1 MARKLLL
8 CLLLITLFFPLNA
21 QSNKSMERKRTK
33 ANISFISLSYLKAI
47 DQYQFLYDSGQQDS
61 LVLQRLAISNQKVGN
76 MEDAALWY
84 KRLCTDMSKATSED
98 VYQYAM
104 VLKEL
109 SQYERADSLMNRY
122 SEMVHADRSKQQL
135 LNTLPV
141 INTILNTGRGSVSE
155 AVFNTENSDF
165 GAVDYGGGIVFASSR
180 AYAEFEQRKYNW
192 KNQPFLDLYS
202 VKEGFGTLM
211 LRQFSE
217 NINSRFH
224 EGPVCFSTDQ
234 DEMFFTRNSEKF
246 TKGDSDV
253 EKVSYLQIF
262 SAKKSG
268 DDWHE
273 IVLLPFNSEEFSCGH
288 PSITADGKRLYFV
301 SNRPG
306 GFGGTDIYYSDRTET
321 GWGEPVNLG
330 DVINTPDDEMF
341 PFYDKQG
348 RLFFSSRGHVGIG
361 GLDIF
366 CATPYKD
373 GFGKIINMGVP
384 INSERDDFAFFL
396 KEDAKSGYMAS
407 NRQGGTGDDDVYNVE
422 FPMPLIFPQ
431 LMIVRIFDKKDNS
444 PIVFADLEIK
454 GSDVSIDTI
463 ASDGRIAY
471 DAIPGSDFNIKV
483 DKDGYRTYRE
493 LYSFPE
499 DVRDTLY
506 KDIFLTREDRYMLK
520 GIVFLDS
527 ITNPF
532 AGVKVTLFTDDMAVY
547 DTITDNNGDF
557 LWRLV
562 AETDYVVQF
571 EKSDFFTKRLD
582 VTTKGR
588 KPGIIDVNKMYNLK
602 LDKIELNAVVEIP
615 NIYYDLGKSD
625 IRPDAAKEL
634 DNLVKFL
641 TDNKQIVIE
650 LGSHTDSRGKSKYN
664 QYLSQKRAES
674 AVRYLIQNGIDKS
687 RVKAKGYG
695 ESKIKNH
702 CKNGVKCP
710 ESLHQENRR
719 TEIRIVDIK

>member
-1 MARKLLL
+1 MARKLLP
-8 CLLLITLFFPLNA
+8 CLILITLSISVTS
-21 QSNKSMERKRTK
+21 QSNKSLERKRAR

-47 DQYQFLYDSGQQDS
+47 DQYQYIYDSGQRDS
-61 LVLQRLAISNQKVGN
+61 LILQRLAISNQKIGN
-76 MEDAALWY
+76 MEDASIWY
-84 KRLCTDMSKATSED
+84 KRLCADMSKATSED
-98 VYQYAM
+98 IYQYAM

-109 SQYERADSLMNRY
+109 KQYERADSLMNKY
-122 SEMVHADRSKQQL
+122 SEMVHIGKSKQYFI
-135 LNTLPV
+135 NTLPV
-141 INTILNTGRGSVSE
+141 INTILSTGRGAVSE
-155 AVFNTENSDF
+155 AVYNTENSDF
-165 GAVDYGGGIVFASSR
+165 GAVDYDGGIVFASSR

-224 EGPVCFSTDQ
+224 EGPVCFSE
-234 DEMFFTRNSEKF
+234 DENEIFFTRNSEKF
-246 TKGDSDV
+246 TKGSSEV

-262 SAKKSG
+262 SAEKNG
-268 DDWHE
+268 DDWNN
-273 IVLLPFNSEEFSCGH
+273 ITLLPFNSEEFSCGH
-288 PSITADGKRLYFV
+288 PSITPDGKRLYFV

-321 GWGEPVNLG
+321 GWAEPVNLG
-330 DVINTPDDEMF
+330 EKINTPDDEMF
-341 PFYDKQG
+341 PFYDKYD
-348 RLFFSSRGHVGIG
+348 RLFFSSRGHIGIG

-366 CATPYKD
+366 CALPYKN
-373 GFGKIINMGVP
+373 GYGKIINMGVP
-384 INSERDDFAFFL
+384 INSERDDFSFFL
-396 KEDAKSGYMAS
+396 KDDALSGYMAS
-407 NRQGGTGDDDVYNVE
+407 NRIGGAGDDDVYNID
-422 FPMPLIFPQ
+422 FPQPLIFPQ

-444 PIVFADLEIK
+444 PIVFADLNIK
-454 GSDVSIDTI
+454 GKEVVIDTI
-463 ASDGRIAY
+463 ASEGRIAY
-471 DAIPGSDFNIKV
+471 EAIPGSEFNISV
-483 DKDGYRTYRE
+483 DKDGYKTYKE
-493 LYSFPE
+493 LYKFPKST
-499 DVRDTLY
+499 RDTLY
-506 KDIFLTREDRYMLK
+506 KDLFLTREDRYLLK

-532 AGVKVTLFTDDMAVY
+532 SGVKVSLFADDISINDTVTDY
-547 DTITDNNGDF
+547 NGDF
-557 LWRLV
+557 LWTLNSN
-562 AETDYVVQF
+562 TDYTVQF
-571 EKSDFFTKRLD
+571 EKKDFFTKRID

-602 LDKIELNAVVEIP
+602 LDKIELNAIVEIP

-641 TDNKQIVIE
+641 EENIQIVIE

-674 AVRYLIQNGIDKS
+674 AIRYLIENGIDKS

-695 ESKIKNH
+695 ESRLKNH
-702 CKNGVKCP
+702 CKNGVKCS